1 MAIDYKGQVTTT
13 GLLNQGASRLQV
25 PDMSKLTPPE
35 QPEQPKQPI
44 QPKGITQPVRT
55 ATVAPDIQTGS
66 NQIDI
71 VQRLQTL
78 TADDMAI
85 LNPALPPSVKQ
96 VLAKIIPEITSLLEG
111 IGTDEETIP
120 IKFSV
125 MDSLPEDIQNFILE
139 SNTPQMETN
148 NVPLDTT
155 ADTTA
160 QTSGMMTKQEP
171 SLPEEAEEG
180 MNYDQIDQ
188 GLTV

>member
-25 PDMSKLTPPE
+25 PDMSRLTP
-35 QPEQPKQPI
+35 PEQPKQPI

-155 ADTTA
+155 A